1 MEKESKQPVSSYQRL
16 KAKNEELKK
25 QNAHYADTLNSTLS
39 KSFMRNEQFRQETK
53 KMSVEYQTLKEA
65 FELIGGHEAVEQKLA
80 ETKQEK
86 QAQSSATNDRKN
98 NLEQRY
104 KQELHNVDLKEK
116 AKLLKQEY
124 QLSQQGHTFDRTESL
139 EVRKNNINAAIDIE
153 KMNNAVDRSQK
164 WENKLNVVKSVSKA
178 VAKTADE
185 LAFNPL
191 KEKAAEQGKVFN
203 DKVITPTK
211 DKVVESG
218 KAFNDNVISP
228 TIENTKALNE
238 KMVTS
243 AKDKVIETKNSFNQ
257 KVAIPASMTTGI
269 MKENVSHD
277 ISKGK
282 EKVMG
287 FVKKAKTLKQQVTK
301 SIKTTVIKHAMLD
314 KKQATV
320 DDKLGVLAA
329 RASLNVSSKLA
340 KGLQNKFSNVL
351 SNVSSAVKDS
361 LSKTKET
368 FNKHL
373 ENEKTNTKT
382 VSKEKDNGR
391 EL

>member
-16 KAKNEELKK
+16 KTKNEELKK

-53 KMSVEYQTLKEA
+53 KMSIEYQTLKEA

-80 ETKQEK
+80 EAKQEK
-86 QAQSSATNDRKN
+86 QAQNTATSDRKN

-153 KMNNAVDRSQK
+153 KMNSAVDRSQK
-164 WENKLNVVKSVSKA
+164 WENKLNVVKNVSKA

-191 KEKAAEQGKVFN
+191 KEKASEK
-203 DKVITPTK
+203 
-211 DKVVESG
+211 G
-218 KAFNDNVISP
+218 KAFNDKVISP

-238 KMVTS
+238 KIVTS
-243 AKDKVIETKNSFNQ
+243 TKDKAKETKNSFNQ
-257 KVAIPASMTTGI
+257 KVAIPTSMTTGI
-269 MKENVSHD
+269 MKETVSQD

-301 SIKTTVIKHAMLD
+301 SIKTTVIKHAMID

-382 VSKEKDNGR
+382 VSKEKDSGR